1 MTARQNKELMERI
14 FIELAKGNSLPFVE
28 SMADEFSWTIPGTTK
43 WSKTYR
49 GKQAVLAELFAALR
63 ATLAPPIAVEA
74 FRFIADDD
82 YVAVE
87 ARGRNA
93 TKAGLPYN
101 NTYCYVFRLAGG
113 KLQEVTEYMDTQLVN
128 AALGDQPSLSSAAEG
143 GQSISSGEES
153 RSRASAQD

>member
-1 MTARQNKELMERI
+1 MTARENKELLRRI
-14 FIELAKGNSLPFVE
+14 FMELAKGNSLPFVE

-63 ATLAPPIAVEA
+63 ATLVPPIAVEA
-74 FRFIADDD
+74 SRFIADED

-93 TKAGLPYN
+93 TKTGLPYN

-128 AALGDQPSLSSAAEG
+128 AALGDPPNLSSSAG
-143 GQSISSGEES
+143 GDQSISLG
-153 RSRASAQD
+153 RGK